1 VSSDLLFDRQ
11 AAIEALVRAG
21 VPRHKAE
28 ARFPAPSIE
37 LRRSDAAEKAEQRE
51 VIRLYRAFGCVVRSL
66 SQPRA
71 TMQSPGFPDLWVVH
85 LRARRAWWHET
96 KRQGWT
102 DADVRPDQ
110 RVFREDCLA
119 CGVGHVI
126 GDRFAAAE
134 QLVRIGIAVRVGD
147 RLEPGRWALQP
158 EERTG
163 DGR

>member
-1 VSSDLLFDRQ
+1 MRDLVLDRE

-21 VPRHKAE
+21 VPRAKAE
-28 ARFPAPSIE
+28 ARFPATVE
-37 LRRSDAAEKAEQRE
+37 LRRSQDLEKVEQRE
-51 VIRLYRAFGCVVRSL
+51 VVRLYRAFGCVVRSL

-71 TMQSPGFPDLWVVH
+71 TKQSPGFPDLWIVH
-85 LRARRAWWHET
+85 TRIGQAWWHET

-119 CGVGHVI
+119 CGIDYVL

-134 QLVRIGIAVRVGD
+134 QLVRLGLAVRVGD
-147 RLEPGRWALQP
+147 RLEPAS
-158 EERTG
+158 RTLRG
-163 DGR
+163 GQWGSHG